1 MKKVVLFFTGFLQ
14 VSLVTAQ
21 TWMVAN
27 NVLCGVFG
35 VGFIVSL
42 VWTVN
47 VKKIALGNWFDRFI
61 YSFGAGA
68 GAILGLVIAKLI
80 TGGK

>member
-42 VWTVN
+42 V
-47 VKKIALGNWFDRFI
+47 
-61 YSFGAGA
+61 
-68 GAILGLVIAKLI
+68 
-80 TGGK
+80 